1 MRTLRSGRTIAPL
14 LLIAGLV
21 TVVVLAVVRVA
32 SGETDSQR
40 REAVGGESRETRP
53 PGTELTETPVPEGD
67 MSLLPDAGAATPL
80 ADDRVAQ
87 AEDAA
92 LAVVR
97 ATGDVAQAGFIA
109 RRELVESFTTDD
121 FGPAFASETGRQID
135 TLTMELGTRGVERNE
150 LVVHEQPVTVASDAT
165 IDGVR
170 VRMWSVMILAAPG
183 LGPARQVWRTL
194 TLDMVEVDG
203 RWLLDGWESEI
214 GPTPAPP
221 AEGIVDTAE
230 SVADVLGWRRVDAEG

>member
-1 MRTLRSGRTIAPL
+1 MPTLRRGRTIVSL
-14 LLIAGLV
+14 LLAAGLV
-21 TVVVLAVVRVA
+21 AVVVFAVVRVA
-32 SGETDSQR
+32 AGDTDSQR
-40 REAVGGESRETRP
+40 RETVGGESREARP
-53 PGTELTETPVPEGD
+53 SGTELAETAVSAID
-67 MSLLPDAGAATPL
+67 MPPAPDAGVATPL
-80 ADDRVAQ
+80 PDDRVEQ

-92 LAVVR
+92 LAIVR
-97 ATGDVAQAGFIA
+97 AMGDVVGAGFIA
-109 RRELVESFTTDD
+109 RRELVESFTADD

-135 TLTMELGTRGVERNE
+135 RLTMELGARNVERDA
-150 LVVHEQPVTVASDAT
+150 LVVHEQPVTVASDET

-170 VRMWSVMILAAPG
+170 VRTWSVMILAAPG

-194 TLDMVEVDG
+194 TLDMVLVDG

-230 SVADVLGWRRVDAEG
+230 SAADVLGWRRVDGEG